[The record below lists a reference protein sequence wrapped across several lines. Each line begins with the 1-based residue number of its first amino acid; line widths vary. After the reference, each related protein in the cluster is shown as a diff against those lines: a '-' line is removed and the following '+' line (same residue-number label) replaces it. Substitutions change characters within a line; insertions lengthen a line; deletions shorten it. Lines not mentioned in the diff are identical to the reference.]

1 MSMMI
6 LKVLF
11 AAIFLFLG
19 MAMSEIISSGNT
31 SAIYSNLAAIVAM
44 IGWSHCLFNAN

>member
-1 MSMMI
+1 MNMMI

-11 AAIFLFLG
+11 AAIFIFLG

-31 SAIYSNLAAIVAM
+31 SAIYSNLAALVAM
-44 IGWSHCLFNAN
+44 IGWSNALFNTN